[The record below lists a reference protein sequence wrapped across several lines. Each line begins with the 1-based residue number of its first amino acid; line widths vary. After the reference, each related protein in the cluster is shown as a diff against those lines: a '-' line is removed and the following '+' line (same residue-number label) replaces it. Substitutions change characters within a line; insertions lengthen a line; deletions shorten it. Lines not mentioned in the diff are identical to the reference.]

1 MLVADQ
7 TPPASLA
14 RLADEAFSRNGDH
27 DALIFEERT
36 YRAAELV
43 ERARR
48 AAAGLTA
55 LGVQRGDRVAVV
67 MANCPEVLITYNA
80 IWRAGAVVTPVVF
93 LVPPPELR
101 HILVDSGAVAVVT
114 TTELLGN
121 VQMAADGTDSVR
133 HIVVAGEL
141 DPTAAD
147 PRLVSF
153 ATVEAHAEQ
162 PLQDVAASAL
172 AAVMY
177 TGGTTGRAKG
187 VMLTHHNLATC
198 GRSLWEVAH
207 VPGITVS
214 LTPLPL
220 SHAYGMIVVV
230 AGMHEVEP
238 GLAVVQRWFNPAE
251 WIALCERHRVQRSSL
266 VPAMIQMLLAEPLED
281 ADLSSLRYVGSGAAP
296 LAEDVLREF
305 ERRVP
310 GCEIHEG
317 YGCTESGAVISANPP
332 GRRRVGSV
340 GLPIRDYTVRVIDE
354 RDEPLPPGQDGEICV
369 RGPGVMLG
377 YWNAAHETAAALR
390 GDWLHTGDIGHVDSD
405 GYLYIVDRKKDLILR
420 GGFNVFP
427 RDVEDV
433 LLSHPDVEMAG
444 VVGRPDARLGEEV
457 VAFVSLRAG
466 ATAGAEDL
474 VGFARARLAATKY
487 PREIHIVASIPLT
500 SVGKLDRKA
509 LRAQLAGRETQPI

>member
-1 MLVADQ
+1 MADQ
-7 TPPASLA
+7 APPPSLA
-14 RLADEAFSRNGDH
+14 RLADEAFARNGDH

-36 YRAAELV
+36 YRAAELT

-55 LGVQRGDRVAVV
+55 LGVQQGDRVVVV

-93 LVPPPELR
+93 LVPPAELQ
-101 HILVDSGAVAVVT
+101 HILVDSGATAVVT
-114 TTELLGN
+114 TAELLGN
-121 VQMAADGTDSVR
+121 VLMAADGVESVR
-133 HIVVAGEL
+133 HIVVAGAM
-141 DPTAAD
+141 DPVAAGD
-147 PRLVSF
+147 PRLVPF
-153 ATVEAHAEQ
+153 AALESHSEQ
-162 PLQDVAASAL
+162 PLKDVAASAL

-187 VMLTHHNLATC
+187 VMLTHHNLSTC
-198 GRSLWEVAH
+198 GKSLWDVAH

-281 ADLSSLRYVGSGAAP
+281 ADLSSLRYLGSGAAP
-296 LAEDVLREF
+296 LAGDVLREF

-310 GCEIHEG
+310 GCEILEG

-377 YWNAAHETAAALR
+377 YWNAAHDTAAALR
-390 GDWLHTGDIGHVDSD
+390 GDWLHTGDIGHVDGD

-444 VVGRPDARLGEEV
+444 VVGRPDTRLGEEV
-457 VAFVSLRAG
+457 VAFVTLRAG
-466 ATAGAEDL
+466 ATAGADDL
-474 VGFARARLAATKY
+474 VTFTRTRLAATKY
-487 PREIHIVASIPLT
+487 PREVHVVTSIPLT

-509 LRAQLAGRETQPI
+509 LRAQLAGREARPT